1 RRQSAIEFVL
11 KSKRE
16 RPPFHDPIVALAQ
29 VMSIYDFDIIL
40 PGDAV
45 EPRKGVK
52 AYIIRVYALY
62 HDLLLPS

>member
-1 RRQSAIEFVL
+1 RQSAVELVFE
-11 KSKRE
+11 SKGE
-16 RPPFHDPIVALAQ
+16 GPPFHDSIVRPVQ
-29 VMSIYDFDIIL
+29 MMSIYDFDIIL